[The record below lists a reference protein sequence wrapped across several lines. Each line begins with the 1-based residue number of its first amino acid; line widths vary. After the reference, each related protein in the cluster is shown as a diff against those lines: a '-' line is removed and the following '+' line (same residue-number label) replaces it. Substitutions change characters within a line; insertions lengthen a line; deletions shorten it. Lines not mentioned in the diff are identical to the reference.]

1 MPDGTESVDVKLPS
15 GETITT
21 IVPQGWSDEQIHAN
35 LLVKHPEF
43 FRQSEASQVA
53 ARPGQVAPPLPNIG
67 SMQQMDVFGNPAG
80 MPLSPEQRAR
90 KGAYESANLKPIGE
104 TLGAIATG
112 GLLPTPAGA
121 GTAAKTAYLA
131 GRAALSGAGVGA
143 GAAAA
148 GASPQET
155 KVAAAT
161 GAISQPIAEGMSAAA
176 QKIAPKIAETALRV
190 SDRMRGRGRTIG
202 DAVLE
207 YTTGIK
213 PSTLAGETKQA
224 IGNLVGQ
231 MEQHVTDA
239 TAQGVTGSAAPAQQ
253 ALNDAIQNL
262 PRNARTVAAKFQGL
276 NDLLDLGRG
285 PQATY
290 TPNELL
296 EMKRGI
302 SLEMKSWPPEWQRM
316 EPVKQLQSRLYGAID
331 GELDRIVPGNNELN
345 QIISSL
351 IPAKQQAAR
360 IAQGAPLAQRLA
372 GRFAAHTGALTSSA
386 VSGALGYKEG
396 GVPGAIAG
404 AGAGLLVPEAI
415 ASTSGQMAAAR
426 IINSMGDK
434 MISPEL
440 LPVLKTIIA
449 TAAQKESRK

>member
-1 MPDGTESVDVKLPS
+1 MPNGNESVDVKLPS
-15 GETITT
+15 GETITAV
-21 IVPQGWSDEQIHAN
+21 VPSGWSDEQIHAN
-35 LLVKHPEF
+35 LLAKHPEF

-53 ARPGQVAPPLPNIG
+53 ARPSQTAPPLPNIG
-67 SMQQMDVFGNPAG
+67 SMQQMDILGRPAG
-80 MPLSPEQRAR
+80 MPMSPEQRAR

-104 TLGAIATG
+104 TLGAMATG
-112 GLLPTPAGA
+112 GLLKTPAGV
-121 GTAAKTAYLA
+121 GTLAKTGYLA
-131 GRAALSGAGVGA
+131 ARAGLSGLGVGA
-143 GAAAA
+143 GAAAG

-155 KVAAAT
+155 GTAAAS
-161 GAISQPIAEGMSAAA
+161 GAISQPIAEGISAGA
-176 QKIAPKIAETALRV
+176 QKIAPKLAETALRV

-213 PSTLAGETKQA
+213 PSTLVGETKQA

-231 MEQHVTDA
+231 MEQHVSNA

-253 ALNDAIQNL
+253 ALNDAIQNF

-285 PQATY
+285 QQASY

-302 SLEMKSWPPEWQRM
+302 ALEMKSWPPEWQKM

-331 GELDRIVPGNNELN
+331 GELDRIVPGNKDIN
-345 QIISSL
+345 QVISSL
-351 IPAKQQAAR
+351 IPAKQQATR
-360 IAQGAPLAQRLA
+360 ISGGAPLTQRLA
-372 GRFAAHTGALTSSA
+372 GRFAAHTGALTSS
-386 VSGALGYKEG
+386 VVGGDVGYRKG

-404 AGAGLLVPEAI
+404 ATAGLVIPEVA
-415 ASTSGQMAAAR
+415 ASSTGQLAAAR
-426 IINSMGDK
+426 IINSLGSKIIDPK
-434 MISPEL
+434 L
-440 LPVLKTIIA
+440 LPIFKSIIA
-449 TAAQKESRK
+449 SAAQKGNQK